1 MNSSKSIIIWLVI
14 STVLLFTYSGFSIW
28 LPHYVEKQYEQS
40 NKQSLKERV
49 ALIELAIEKTKS
61 DDFVDKSQIIG
72 VFESII
78 ESEKSSELYISKL
91 VGLFATISNILVGLL
106 LIHLA
111 SLIPIFKGLVKKKT

>member
-49 ALIELAIEKTKS
+49 VLIERAIEKTKS
-61 DDFVDKSQIIG
+61 DDVVDKSQIIG

-91 VGLFATISNILVGLL
+91 VGLFATISNILIGLL